1 MKKMLLKL
9 IFVCMLFSFS
19 IVLASSSET
28 KKIPFSY
35 NVIPTIKRE
44 SAIDNN
50 SQKEL
55 YFNLYEHTDKIYYN
69 NSLVEIHDDTF
80 HIDISQ
86 LSGKTKLVFK
96 NENGD
101 EAIFTYFFAN
111 ENGLLK
117 DYELVANT
125 NLYVY
130 ITTYKG
136 ITIIYSDKEKN
147 SLKDIKNYIESL
159 PDSVIKNVNTIKMI
173 PYANTFNIAGVTIEN
188 DITLYRGEKMSY
200 NDLIACGSELKVK
213 ENSYTEFSKSALMD
227 KNAVSTY
234 SKHFAQENGKYSED
248 FADSVAF
255 FFISSSFG
263 KKYPNR
269 AKYIQN
275 LLNVQL

>member
-130 ITTYKG
+130 ITTSKG
-136 ITIIYSDKEKN
+136 ITIIYSDKEKSFF
-147 SLKDIKNYIESL
+147 SLS
-159 PDSVIKNVNTIKMI
+159 M
-173 PYANTFNIAGVTIEN
+173 G
-188 DITLYRGEKMSY
+188 
-200 NDLIACGSELKVK
+200 
-213 ENSYTEFSKSALMD
+213 
-227 KNAVSTY
+227 
-234 SKHFAQENGKYSED
+234 HFL
-248 FADSVAF
+248 VA
-255 FFISSSFG
+255 I
-263 KKYPNR
+263 
-269 AKYIQN
+269 
-275 LLNVQL
+275 